1 MLAARGTVVST
12 QNRIAVA
19 MLLAL
24 CMVGCAPNNTLP
36 TAPPATELPS
46 ADYVIGPGDV
56 LRISVWQNPDLSVE
70 LPVRPDGR
78 VSVPLIE
85 DVVAVGKTPTA
96 LARELEGKLA
106 KYVTKPVV
114 TVMPREFYGPY
125 AQQIRVIGEAVQP
138 RALPYRSNMTVL
150 DAIIAVGGLT
160 KYAAGNRATLVRTA
174 NNAQETYGVRLDDLI
189 RDGDIKEN
197 VALEP
202 GDVLIIPQS
211 YF

>member
-1 MLAARGTVVST
+1 MRIWT
-12 QNRIAVA
+12 RIAIP
-19 MLLAL
+19 LLFAL
-24 CMVGCAPNNTLP
+24 SLVGCGPESTLP

-46 ADYVIGPGDV
+46 AEYVIGPGDV
-56 LRISVWQNPDLSVE
+56 LRIAVWQNPDLTVE

-78 VSVPLIE
+78 VSVPLVE

-96 LARELEGKLA
+96 LARELEKKLA
-106 KYVTKPVV
+106 KYVTNPIV

-125 AQQIRVIGEAVQP
+125 AAQVRVIGEAVQP
-138 RALPYRSNMTVL
+138 RALPFRSNMTVL
-150 DAIIAVGGLT
+150 DAVIAVGGLT
-160 KYAAGNRATLVRTA
+160 KYAAGNRTTLVRTVDNTQQIYA
-174 NNAQETYGVRLDDLI
+174 VHLDDLI
-189 RDGDIKEN
+189 RDGKISEN

>member
-1 MLAARGTVVST
+1 MRT
-12 QNRIAVA
+12 QTRIAVA
-19 MLLAL
+19 LLL
-24 CMVGCAPNNTLP
+24 GLGPVGCGPDSTLP
-36 TAPPATELPS
+36 PAPPATELPS
-46 ADYVIGPGDV
+46 AEYVIGPGDV
-56 LRISVWQNPDLSVE
+56 LRIAVWQNPDLTVE

-78 VSVPLIE
+78 ISVPLIE

-96 LARELEGKLA
+96 LARELEIKLA
-106 KYVTKPVV
+106 KFVTKPIV

-125 AQQIRVIGEAVQP
+125 AAQVRVIGEAVQP

-160 KYAAGNRATLVRTA
+160 KYAAGNRTTLVRITD
-174 NNAQETYGVRLDDLI
+174 NIQQTYAVHLDDLI
-189 RDGDIKEN
+189 KDGKINDN

-202 GDVLIIPQS
+202 GDILIIPQS